1 MSAIM
6 GNLASIMG
14 TMNVVLG
21 SHMFGSQLGISVTTD
36 GGAMSFVDQL
46 TKPSFD
52 GIINSIDNV
61 YRWNKEQK
69 LAFYA
74 SVQSIQ
80 VFKTKLDDLQKDEMG
95 SSSAQPPPGRCS
107 AN

>member
-6 GNLASIMG
+6 SNLASIMG
-14 TMNVVLG
+14 QMNVVLG
-21 SHMFGSQLGISVTTD
+21 SSMFNSQSSSVETSDAKT
-36 GGAMSFVDQL
+36 FVSML

-61 YRWNKEQK
+61 YRWKTEQK

-80 VFKTKLDDLQKDEMG
+80 VFKDELDALQKEVSRQ
-95 SSSAQPPPGRCS
+95 SS
-107 AN
+107 

>member
-1 MSAIM
+1 MQMSAIM
-6 GNLASIMG
+6 SNLASIMG
-14 TMNVVLG
+14 QMNVVIG
-21 SHMFGSQLGISVTTD
+21 SNMFGSQSSYVGTD
-36 GGAMSFVDQL
+36 GVTAPKAFVDML
-46 TKPSFD
+46 TKPCFD

-80 VFKTKLDDLQKDEMG
+80 VFKDKLNELQG
-95 SSSAQPPPGRCS
+95 A
-107 AN
+107 